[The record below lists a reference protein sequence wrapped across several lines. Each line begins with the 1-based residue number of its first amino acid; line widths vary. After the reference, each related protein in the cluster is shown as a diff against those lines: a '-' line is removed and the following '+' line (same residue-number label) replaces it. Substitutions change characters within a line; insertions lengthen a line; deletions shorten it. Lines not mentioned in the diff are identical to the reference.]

1 MELTP
6 EVKLL
11 YTTLLNKLYEFG
23 KVISEEKKTSIHLKN
38 RAAFAGVHPR
48 KDYFFLNIVSSAP
61 IKSPRILKQEQ
72 VSKSRFHNEVRVEK
86 MEDINR
92 ELLVWLKKAYILMA

>member
-38 RAAFAGVHPR
+38 RAAFAGVLPR
-48 KDYFFLNIVSSAP
+48 KDCFFLNIVSSAP
-61 IKSPRILKQEQ
+61 IKGPRIIKQEQ

-86 MEDINR
+86 LEDINR
-92 ELLVWLKKAYILMA
+92 ELLVWIKEAYILMA